1 MPEVELK
8 LTADLADLPRIR
20 RASLEMAGGV
30 RAPRMTL
37 VSTYYD
43 TADRRLARRRLVL
56 RVRRQGRRYIQAVK
70 SQDLSG
76 AAAAT
81 RGEWKDVIA
90 GERPDLSAPNSGEH
104 LPEAIGEHKL
114 CPLFSTEIRRAVIPI
129 RLDASTEIEV
139 ALDEG
144 SVKTVD
150 GERSEP
156 ICEIELELKR
166 GDAAALYELAL
177 RLLDVAPLR
186 IEMRTK
192 ADRGYQLLDG
202 AVGPPSPVRA
212 LPVDLTAE
220 MTVEDALQ
228 RIGLEC
234 LAMIMRNEPAA
245 LADVPEGVHQMRIA
259 VRRLRSMITAV
270 KRMLPPQDYE
280 WVRLELKWLAGI
292 LGPARNW
299 DMFSIS
305 ILAPVK
311 SALLSGGDLDRLS
324 RVSEQERRSAHKEA
338 EAAIRSTRYT
348 IVLLKLS
355 RWFAACGWRDQP
367 VNEYSALLMAPIG
380 EVAPNLIAR
389 LYRKA
394 RAAADRFDELT
405 LKQRH
410 EFRIRIKKLRYTM
423 DVLGSLFSKDE
434 VAKFAQRLKPL
445 QDDLGHAND
454 VRVANELLADLRVSE
469 NPGAIDRAAGVVL
482 GWHDRG
488 LADHERK
495 LVKHVRRLRHA
506 RSFW

>member
-8 LTADLADLPRIR
+8 LAADVADLPRIR
-20 RASLEMAGGV
+20 RALPEGHS
-30 RAPRMTL
+30 RPPRTTL

-43 TADRRLARRRLVL
+43 TADRQLARRRLVL
-56 RVRRQGRRYIQAVK
+56 RVRRQRRRYIQAVK
-70 SQDLSG
+70 SQDVSG

-81 RGEWKDVIA
+81 RGEWEDVIA
-90 GERPDLSAPNSGEH
+90 GERPDLSAPNSGGH
-104 LPEAIGEHKL
+104 LPAAIGEHEL
-114 CPLFSTEIRRAVIPI
+114 CPLFSTEIRRAVVPI

-144 SVKTVD
+144 SVRTAD
-150 GERSEP
+150 GVRSEP
-156 ICEIELELKR
+156 ICEVELELKR

-177 RLLDVAPLR
+177 RLLDIAPLR

-192 ADRGYQLLDG
+192 AERGFQLLDG
-202 AVGPPSPVRA
+202 AADAPSPARA

-220 MTVEDALQ
+220 MTVEEALQ
-228 RIGLEC
+228 RIGFEC

-270 KRMLPPQDYE
+270 RRMLPPQDYE
-280 WVRLELKWLAGI
+280 WVRLELKWLAGA

-299 DMFSIS
+299 DMFSIG

-311 SALLSGGDLDRLS
+311 SALLSGSELAGLS
-324 RVSEQERRSAHKEA
+324 RVSEQERRSAHEQA
-338 EAAIRSTRYT
+338 EVAIRSTQYT
-348 IVLLKLS
+348 IALLKLS
-355 RWFAACGWRDQP
+355 RWFGACGWRDQP
-367 VNEYSALLMAPIG
+367 LNEYSALLMAPIG

-389 LYRKA
+389 LYKKA

-410 EFRIRIKKLRYTM
+410 EVRIRIKKLRYTI
-423 DVLGSLFSKDE
+423 DVLGSLFAKDE

-454 VRVANELLADLRVSE
+454 VSVASELLADLRVSE
-469 NPGAIDRAAGVVL
+469 NPAVIGRAAGVVL

-495 LVKHVRRLRHA
+495 LLKHVR
-506 RSFW
+506 

>member
-1 MPEVELK
+1 MPETELK
-8 LTADLADLPRIR
+8 LAADLADLPHFR
-20 RASLEMAGGV
+20 RASLEMAGLD
-30 RAPRMTL
+30 RAPWTTL

-43 TADRRLARRRLVL
+43 TPDHRLARRLLVL
-56 RVRRQGRRYIQAVK
+56 RVRRQGGGYIQAVK
-70 SQDLSG
+70 KQDVSG

-81 RGEWKDVIA
+81 RGEWEDVIA
-90 GERPDLSAPNSGEH
+90 GERPDLSAPNSGKH
-104 LPEAIGEHKL
+104 LPEAIGEHEL
-114 CPLFSTEIRRAVIPI
+114 CPLFSTEIRRAVVPI

-144 SVKTVD
+144 SVKTAD

-156 ICEIELELKR
+156 ICEVELELKR
-166 GDAAALYELAL
+166 GDPAALYGLAL

-192 ADRGYQLLDG
+192 AERGYQLLDG
-202 AVGPPSPVRA
+202 AADAPSPARG
-212 LPVDLTAE
+212 LPVDLTAD
-220 MTVEDALQ
+220 MTVEEALQ
-228 RIGLEC
+228 RIGLNC

-270 KRMLPPQDYE
+270 KRMLPPQDYA

-299 DMFSIS
+299 DMFSIG

-311 SALLSGGDLDRLS
+311 SALLSGGELDGLS
-324 RVSEQERRSAHKEA
+324 RASEQERLSAHEQA
-338 EAAIRSTRYT
+338 DAAIRSTQYT
-348 IVLLKLS
+348 IALLKLS
-355 RWFAACGWRDQP
+355 RWFVACGWRDQP

-380 EVAPNLIAR
+380 EVAPDLIAR
-389 LYRKA
+389 LYKKA
-394 RAAADRFDELT
+394 RAAADRFDDLT

-410 EFRIRIKKLRYTM
+410 EVRIRIKKLRYTI
-423 DVLGSLFSKDE
+423 DVLGSLFAKDE
-434 VAKFAQRLKPL
+434 VAKFAQQLKPL

-454 VRVANELLADLRVSE
+454 VSVANELLADLRVSE
-469 NPGAIDRAAGVVL
+469 NPAVIGRAAGVVL

-495 LVKHVRRLRHA
+495 LLKHVRRFRRA
-506 RSFW
+506 RSLW